1 LLAAVWLMVSVT
13 LSGGDAMSRFRL
25 VSVGFLL
32 VAMLATATP
41 AAAEPILISSGF
53 LTVSGAQDFNSRGF
67 LRSIEYDLVT
77 EAFRL
82 RWFEGDGVPQN
93 VFAPRLASP
102 GYFNNEID
110 LVGVASNLTV
120 NSTPSATPTPFQLSG
135 TLTLWART
143 EEGQGPVLFNDHVF
157 GSGTATWQFV
167 PNPATGNP
175 LVSGVTYEFDDVATV
190 PEPATVLLLGAALA
204 GLAARRRLASRQH

>member
-1 LLAAVWLMVSVT
+1 MVNVA

-25 VSVGFLL
+25 VSAGFLL
-32 VAMLATATP
+32 VAMLA
-41 AAAEPILISSGF
+41 AAAPVAGEPILISSGF

-67 LRSIEYDLVT
+67 LRSIGYDLVT

-102 GYFNNEID
+102 GYLNNEID
-110 LVGVASNLTV
+110 LVGVASALTV
-120 NSTPSATPTPFQLSG
+120 KTTPSATPTPFQLSG
-135 TLTLWART
+135 TLTLWERT
-143 EEGQGPVLFNDHVF
+143 EEGQGAVLFNDRVF

-190 PEPATVLLLGAALA
+190 PEPATVLLVGAAVA
-204 GLAARRRLASRQH
+204 GLAARRRFASRQH